1 MHGFLAGV
9 TGSMKKI
16 RASRE
21 TGALRLFHER
31 YSLNMEELRMAELRM
46 AELRMAELSMA
57 EWGAASVPDSTASV
71 HVGYARY
78 LAMAGCAVISSMLS
92 SAMLH
97 SSIHIRC
104 FRPDSAAKKRP
115 AA

>member
-1 MHGFLAGV
+1 
-9 TGSMKKI
+9 
-16 RASRE
+16 
-21 TGALRLFHER
+21 
-31 YSLNMEELRMAELRM
+31 ME
-46 AELRMAELSMA
+46 ELRMAELSMA

-92 SAMLH
+92 SAILH

-104 FRPDSAAKKRP
+104 FRPDLAAKKIAQQRELP
-115 AA
+115 GDGGNG